1 MILFPFFVFKNRF
14 RHFCFY
20 TKKSSKTIAAENPR
34 DRRLFGMEK
43 SLALVAQHAAFKEG
57 IMKVWQPKGVG
68 NDPPSL
74 TIKEVNIHLI
84 GSKEV
89 LVLPVYTNTKVFEI
103 KALLIERLSANPDH
117 LRLVQ
122 KQGSSFRVQQ
132 DHEEVARTVT
142 LHGIKSFKRV
152 EAADKTGDAKSFCHD
167 DGVISRNFQ
176 QRVFHLRPAWGT
188 QSVGQNPCG
197 FPIPTSVGQFSDTF
211 WGYSAKNWTQT
222 HNFSV
227 FLTKSTRNSNNRN
240 FGVSFFQQ
248 LETCIHGSLK
258 ARYEL
263 PHVIIGAGHIG
274 LKLAMTWI
282 MDGYSHWVFVDG
294 RGNFF
299 GSQME
304 WIGCNSHQQFFI

>member
-1 MILFPFFVFKNRF
+1 
-14 RHFCFY
+14 
-20 TKKSSKTIAAENPR
+20 
-34 DRRLFGMEK
+34 MEK

-176 QRVFHLRPAWGT
+176 QRVFHLRAAWGT

-211 WGYSAKNWTQT
+211 WGIPQKIGHRPTTSQ
-222 HNFSV
+222 FSEQNQHA
-227 FLTKSTRNSNNRN
+227 TRNNRKSR
-240 FGVSFFQQ
+240 F
-248 LETCIHGSLK
+248 SLPK
-258 ARYEL
+258 
-263 PHVIIGAGHIG
+263 
-274 LKLAMTWI
+274 T
-282 MDGYSHWVFVDG
+282 
-294 RGNFF
+294 GNQIND
-299 GSQME
+299 SSESPASM
-304 WIGCNSHQQFFI
+304 NP

>member
-1 MILFPFFVFKNRF
+1 MANFLWHKQPITSVDWHPSDETVLAVA
-14 RHFCFY
+14 
-20 TKKSSKTIAAENPR
+20 SADDSV
-34 DRRLFGMEK
+34 
-43 SLALVAQHAAFKEG
+43 SLWDMAVEEG

-152 EAADKTGDAKSFCHD
+152 EA
-167 DGVISRNFQ
+167 
-176 QRVFHLRPAWGT
+176 
-188 QSVGQNPCG
+188 
-197 FPIPTSVGQFSDTF
+197 
-211 WGYSAKNWTQT
+211 
-222 HNFSV
+222 
-227 FLTKSTRNSNNRN
+227 
-240 FGVSFFQQ
+240 
-248 LETCIHGSLK
+248 
-258 ARYEL
+258 RYEL

-282 MDGYSHWVFVDG
+282 MDGYSNFIVFDRKDRVG
-294 RGNFF
+294 GT
-299 GSQME
+299 S
-304 WIGCNSHQQFFI
+304 WIDQANTTSRLQTEVGVYHLQYHEDNDWPLWAVENPWPSRDKLLEHFQEGLLDTNI

>member
-1 MILFPFFVFKNRF
+1 
-14 RHFCFY
+14 
-20 TKKSSKTIAAENPR
+20 
-34 DRRLFGMEK
+34 MEK

-176 QRVFHLRPAWGT
+176 LRVFHLRAAWGT

-211 WGYSAKNWTQT
+211 LGYSAKNWTDPQLLSFPNKINT
-222 HNFSV
+222 R
-227 FLTKSTRNSNNRN
+227 FLQQQN
-240 FGVSFFQQ
+240 FGVSFFQK
-248 LETCIHGSLK
+248 LETPNFHDSIGIACIHGIPEGSL
-258 ARYEL
+258 
-263 PHVIIGAGHIG
+263 
-274 LKLAMTWI
+274 
-282 MDGYSHWVFVDG
+282 
-294 RGNFF
+294 
-299 GSQME
+299 
-304 WIGCNSHQQFFI
+304 

>member
-1 MILFPFFVFKNRF
+1 
-14 RHFCFY
+14 
-20 TKKSSKTIAAENPR
+20 
-34 DRRLFGMEK
+34 MEK

-167 DGVISRNFQ
+167 DGCDFQ
-176 QRVFHLRPAWGT
+176 KFPAESFSFASCMG
-188 QSVGQNPCG
+188 NPKCG
-197 FPIPTSVGQFSDTF
+197 
-211 WGYSAKNWTQT
+211 
-222 HNFSV
+222 
-227 FLTKSTRNSNNRN
+227 TKSMRFSNPNFCWPIFWHILGYPAKKLDTDPQLLSFPNKINTQLQQQN

-248 LETCIHGSLK
+248 LESIYRTK

-263 PHVIIGAGHIG
+263 PHMIIGAGHIG

-294 RGNFF
+294 RGIFWLPN
-299 GSQME
+299 GMDRMQ
-304 WIGCNSHQQFFI
+304 

>member
-1 MILFPFFVFKNRF
+1 
-14 RHFCFY
+14 
-20 TKKSSKTIAAENPR
+20 
-34 DRRLFGMEK
+34 
-43 SLALVAQHAAFKEG
+43 
-57 IMKVWQPKGVG
+57 MKVWQPKGVG

-176 QRVFHLRPAWGT
+176 LRVFHLRPAWGT

-211 WGYSAKNWTQT
+211 WGYPAKNWTQT

-227 FLTKSTRNSNNRN
+227 FLTKSTHKSLPTTEN
-240 FGVSFFQQ
+240 FGVSFFQK
-248 LETCIHGSLK
+248 LETPNLLDSIGIACIHGPRTK

-263 PHVIIGAGHIG
+263 PHMIIGAGHIG

-282 MDGYSHWVFVDG
+282 MDGYSHWVFPLMVG
-294 RGNFF
+294 GIFWAPKWN
-299 GSQME
+299 G
-304 WIGCNSHQQFFI
+304 

>member
-1 MILFPFFVFKNRF
+1 
-14 RHFCFY
+14 
-20 TKKSSKTIAAENPR
+20 
-34 DRRLFGMEK
+34 MEK

-176 QRVFHLRPAWGT
+176 LRVFHLRPAWGT

-211 WGYSAKNWTQT
+211 WGIRQKNWTQT

-227 FLTKSTRNSNNRN
+227 FLTKSTTATPTTEFWRFFLPKTGNPKSSRQHRNR
-240 FGVSFFQQ
+240 
-248 LETCIHGSLK
+248 LHPWPPEGSLW
-258 ARYEL
+258 ASAYD
-263 PHVIIGAGHIG
+263 H
-274 LKLAMTWI
+274 WCW
-282 MDGYSHWVFVDG
+282 SHWIEI
-294 RGNFF
+294 GNDLDH
-299 GSQME
+299 G
-304 WIGCNSHQQFFI
+304 WL

>member
-1 MILFPFFVFKNRF
+1 
-14 RHFCFY
+14 
-20 TKKSSKTIAAENPR
+20 
-34 DRRLFGMEK
+34 
-43 SLALVAQHAAFKEG
+43 
-57 IMKVWQPKGVG
+57 MKVWQPKGVG

-176 QRVFHLRPAWGT
+176 LRVFHLRAAWGT

-211 WGYSAKNWTQT
+211 LGYSAKNWTQT

-227 FLTKSTRNSNNRN
+227 FRTKSTRGSSNNRILAFLSSKN
-240 FGVSFFQQ
+240 WKPQIFTTAS
-248 LETCIHGSLK
+248 ESPASMASLK

-263 PHVIIGAGHIG
+263 PHMIIGAGHIG

-282 MDGYSHWVFVDG
+282 MDGYSHWVG
-294 RGNFF
+294 
-299 GSQME
+299 
-304 WIGCNSHQQFFI
+304 

>member
-1 MILFPFFVFKNRF
+1 
-14 RHFCFY
+14 
-20 TKKSSKTIAAENPR
+20 
-34 DRRLFGMEK
+34 MEK

-211 WGYSAKNWTQT
+211 WGIPQKIGHRPTTSQ
-222 HNFSV
+222 FS
-227 FLTKSTRNSNNRN
+227 
-240 FGVSFFQQ
+240 
-248 LETCIHGSLK
+248 
-258 ARYEL
+258 
-263 PHVIIGAGHIG
+263 
-274 LKLAMTWI
+274 
-282 MDGYSHWVFVDG
+282 
-294 RGNFF
+294 
-299 GSQME
+299 
-304 WIGCNSHQQFFI
+304 